1 MPQINR
7 MKILFSLLLL
17 LSISTANAQF
27 WKSDKESDSKK
38 EKNGK
43 RNEEE
48 LNSMFSLGYEGD
60 LSSSFGANHLLS
72 DHQGLTRLQNRFI
85 PENLFRKD
93 NTISKVGNT
102 FYRMGKMFLIDYMV
116 NYQVYST
123 QRLVFGQKYRLD
135 QSGATNTSVNL
146 KLPAPYNSDYSNVV
160 ATFADSISPYQQA
173 LNIAGAME
181 GSNVLADISRKNM
194 FLNKDFA
201 YEDALLYLFSNND
214 LAAHIGLIKNAVSND
229 IYSYVD
235 QINSMYTE
243 ANLSVDK
250 LKTFAYLDMAL
261 DPMNIASIAGIGKY
275 LLKGEEYMDMLWL
288 KFGEKVKWIPSFK
301 MNLTPF
307 GPELNYQNFLKISRS
322 MIQLDVHHAVGG
334 YVQSMAFD
342 LKALNLLFGEKKKLA
357 IDGKLSLWDQPEFS
371 FKKGDIFETFSG
383 IGGSGQVNVSYRIF
397 KKRNAYVQGTIGYKS
412 QGYQEGLSLDADLI
426 YNIGF
431 AFR

>member
-1 MPQINR
+1 

-17 LSISTANAQF
+17 LSITTSSAQF
-27 WKSDKESDSKK
+27 WKSDKDSDSKK
-38 EKNGK
+38 EKDKDGK

-93 NTISKVGNT
+93 NAMAKIGNT
-102 FYRMGKMFLIDYMV
+102 FYRMGKLFLVDYMV

-123 QRLVFGQKYRLD
+123 QRFVFGQKYRLD
-135 QSGATNTSVNL
+135 QSGATNTAVNL

-160 ATFADSISPYQQA
+160 ATFTDSISPYQQV
-173 LNIAGAME
+173 LNLAGAME

-194 FLNKDFA
+194 FLNQDFA

-214 LAAHIGLIKNAVSND
+214 LAAHIGLIKNNASND
-229 IYSYVD
+229 IYAYVE
-235 QINSMYTE
+235 QINTMYTD
-243 ANLSVDK
+243 ANLSVEK

-261 DPMNIASIAGIGKY
+261 DPMNIASVAGLGKY
-275 LLKGEEYMDMLWL
+275 LIKGEEYMDMLWI
-288 KFGEKVKWIPSFK
+288 KFGEKVKWIPSLK

-307 GPELNYQNFLKISRS
+307 GPELNYQNFLKMNRS
-322 MIQLDVHHAVGG
+322 MIQLDVHHAMGG
-334 YVQSMAFD
+334 YVQSMGLD

-357 IDGKLSLWDQPEFS
+357 IDGKVSLWNQPEFS
-371 FKKGDIFETFSG
+371 FRKGDVFENFSG
-383 IGGSGQVNVSYRIF
+383 LGGSGQVNVSYRIF
-397 KKRNAYVQGTIGYKS
+397 KKRNAYVQGAIGYKS
-412 QGYQEGLSLDADLI
+412 KGYQEGLSLDADLI